1 MSLINWG
8 GSDSGSL
15 ERRMNNMFDRLF
27 DASPR
32 ARSLAERFDTGNL
45 APAFDVTEND
55 KAFNI
60 HAELPGIKKEDINV
74 DIDDNSLTFSGESK
88 ASNEYNDE
96 NVRYSERRYGH
107 FSRTVPVPDHVDRDH
122 IKANFKDGVLNL
134 ELPKTNKQTSKAKKI
149 AID

>member
-8 GSDSGSL
+8 GADSNI
-15 ERRMNNMFDRLF
+15 ERRMNSMFDRLL
-27 DASPR
+27 DVSPR
-32 ARSLAERFDTGNL
+32 ARSLAERFDTGNI

-60 HAELPGIKKEDINV
+60 HAELPGMKKEDINV

-88 ASNEYNDE
+88 ASNEYKNE
-96 NVRYSERRYGH
+96 NVRYSERHYGH
-107 FSRTVPVPDHVDRDH
+107 FSRTIPVPEHVDRDH
-122 IKANFKDGVLNL
+122 IKATFKDGVLNL
-134 ELPKTNKQTSKAKKI
+134 ELPKTNKETSKAKKI

>member
-8 GSDSGSL
+8 SDSNNI
-15 ERRMNNMFDRLF
+15 ERRMNSMFDRLF
-27 DASPR
+27 DVSPR
-32 ARSLAERFDTGNL
+32 ARSLAERFDTGNI

-60 HAELPGIKKEDINV
+60 HAELPGMKKEDINV

-88 ASNEYNDE
+88 ASNEYNNE
-96 NVRYSERRYGH
+96 NVRYSERHYGR
-107 FSRTVPVPDHVDRDH
+107 FSRTVPVPEHVDRDH
-122 IKANFKDGVLNL
+122 IKATFKDGVLNL
-134 ELPKTNKQTSKAKKI
+134 ELPKTNKETSKAKKI